1 MSKEKLSWNGVF
13 SVGPNYDMT
22 GTLSIDGEDSVLHL
36 WANHSVKIDPLD
48 RETITGV
55 LDNQKKVSLFN
66 CIVVGDKWIRGKE
79 GRSQHYRLFPHYV
92 VIGQRHILYSE
103 KAISKISFVIDDAM
117 SLFHDRTS
125 FGTVNIPPEQMGDL
139 TSLEI
144 FTGIPFEG
152 TYPILAYWTGK
163 EEIFKANTSM
173 GKIYARHQPGFN
185 IGGPGGVSIT
195 NKIWI
200 TVEFFCPRNISELNV
215 EIRNIL
221 RFFQSVLGRPQ
232 NLLQLEIIETESE
245 YPESSIVYL
254 NMYPD
259 YPRGSG
265 YREPDFRDILI
276 DAGTNPKELANLL
289 CAWLEKNKTWDTARA
304 RFSTGWA
311 HGRNYDPDRIVGAA
325 NMFDLLPRDALPS
338 SAELD
343 EALEAAI
350 EVSRSAFNKLEE
362 SSRKDRLLFA
372 LGNLEQPS
380 LKEKIQHRCAL
391 ISEVIGE
398 DIPNICKVTDAAV
411 NLRNL
416 YVHGTKMSDK
426 RKRKLEG
433 SIDFLTDT
441 LEFVFCVSD
450 LVELGWDLMSW
461 HKKRKGEGHP
471 FASYLHSYKELQ
483 EQFLK

>member
-1 MSKEKLSWNGVF
+1 MNKEKLFWNGIFLVD
-13 SVGPNYDMT
+13 SDCEMT
-22 GTLSIDGEDSVLHL
+22 GTLSLNGEDSVLHL
-36 WANHSVKIDPLD
+36 WTNHPIEVDSLN
-48 RETITGV
+48 RETITGI

-66 CIVVGDKWIRGKE
+66 CIVTRGPRFYGKE
-79 GRSQHYRLFPHYV
+79 RCTQHYRVFPHYAV
-92 VIGQRHILYSE
+92 VGHHHVLYSE
-103 KAISKISFVIDDAM
+103 KAISKISFVIDDAI

-139 TSLEI
+139 TSIEI
-144 FTGIPFEG
+144 FAGNPFEG

-185 IGGPGGVSIT
+185 MGGPDGASIT

-200 TVEFFCPRNISELNV
+200 TVEFSSPRNIGELNV

-221 RFFQSVLGRPQ
+221 RFFQLVLGRPQ
-232 NLLQLEIIETESE
+232 NLLRLEIKEKELE
-245 YPESSIVYL
+245 HHESSVAYL
-254 NMYPD
+254 NMYPN

-276 DAGTNPKELANLL
+276 DAGENPEELANLL
-289 CAWLEKNKTWDTARA
+289 CAWLEKDKTWRTVRA
-304 RFSTGWA
+304 VFSTGWA
-311 HGRNYDPDRIVGAA
+311 RGRDYGPDRIVGAA
-325 NMFDLLPRDALPS
+325 NMFDLLPKDALPLS
-338 SAELD
+338 TELD
-343 EALEAAI
+343 EEIEAAI
-350 EVSRSAFNKLEE
+350 EVGRSAFDKLEK
-362 SSRKDRLLFA
+362 SLKKDRLFFA
-372 LGNLEQPS
+372 LGNLKQPS
-380 LKEKIQHRCAL
+380 LKEKIKHRCAL

-398 DIPNICKVTDAAV
+398 DIPDVCKVTDAAV

-426 RKRKLEG
+426 RKKKLEE

-450 LVELGWDLMSW
+450 LVESGWDLGSW

-471 FASYLHSYKELQ
+471 FASYLNSYKGRL